1 MGTTS
6 QLILNNITA
15 AMKVFVS
22 FLFLAVAKAHHEEIA
37 TALEAEHETLKNAE
51 SKAEQRAESGGSVY
65 TPAIQFLPYPIQYQ
79 QPYPIPI
86 HYGPQYRAATPITYR
101 AVPQMTL
108 ARQLQGSAGINLG
121 PLGSAQLGAG
131 FGSQGLGGGF
141 SGNILGLGGSVGG
154 GLTQNGLGVGVNA
167 GFAQQSAPNYYQ
179 QYNPYYTTAP
189 VTYTTAPV
197 AAYPASYS
205 YY

>member
-1 MGTTS
+1 
-6 QLILNNITA
+6 
-15 AMKVFVS
+15 MKVFVS
-22 FLFLAVAKAHHEEIA
+22 FLFLAFAKAHHEEIA
-37 TALEAEHETLKNAE
+37 TALEAEHETHKNAE

-65 TPAIQFLPYPIQYQ
+65 TPAIQILPYPIQYQ
-79 QPYPIPI
+79 QPYPIP
-86 HYGPQYRAATPITYR
+86 
-101 AVPQMTL
+101 
-108 ARQLQGSAGINLG
+108 INLG

-154 GLTQNGLGVGVNA
+154 GLTQNGLGVGVNG

-189 VTYTTAPV
+189 
-197 AAYPASYS
+197 
-205 YY
+205 